1 MLPSL
6 LCHELGHS
14 VWSLLN
20 TDEYGSIRKTSTGGI
35 YTCESYTEWTEDQRA
50 HSAITALCAGF
61 FREVYEIMREKQ
73 SPAEVFN
80 SFVERKD
87 IPKDVRFGL
96 CSRHASKEDI
106 EAVARFDLEELQ
118 ESANMGYLLGMILC
132 ENEDF
137 LLKAS
142 ASVAG
147 DNHLLLSRQDA
158 QNLMQGIVPPIR
170 VGNADI
176 WQQTGQ
182 VLPTSQAKQ
191 LSDLIAGAM

>member
-1 MLPSL
+1 MQPSL
-6 LCHELGHS
+6 LCHEVGHAA
-14 VWSLLN
+14 WSLLN
-20 TDEYGSIRKTSTGGI
+20 TDEFGSIRKTTTGGI
-35 YTCESYTEWTEDQRA
+35 YTCESYDEWTEDNRA
-50 HSAITALCAGF
+50 RSAITALCSGF

-96 CSRHASKEDI
+96 LSKHASKEDI
-106 EAVARFDLEELQ
+106 EALARYDLEELQ

-142 ASVAG
+142 ESVAG

-158 QNLMQGIVPPIR
+158 QNLLQGIVPHIR
-170 VGNADI
+170 IGNAEI
-176 WQQTGQ
+176 WQATGQ
-182 VLPTSQAKQ
+182 VLPTHQAQ
-191 LSDLIAGAM
+191 MLSDLIEGAI